1 MKRYILAIVCFMMLI
16 GSAFAVGP
24 TVAGD
29 LELVV
34 GDPPVQSI
42 RQLYATGAAAIDQ
55 TLQVPPQGTHS
66 IELISVRIHLSAA
79 GTAEDFTIT
88 QDSYLGAEYDAVL
101 FTQDMTSVTDLY
113 KTWQFKEAVF
123 DNNDKLVFEWANG
136 SSRTYGM
143 EVLYRQR

>member
-1 MKRYILAIVCFMMLI
+1 MKRYILAIICFMMLI

-66 IELISVRIHLSAA
+66 IELISIRIHLSAA
-79 GTAEDFTIT
+79 GGAANFTIT
-88 QDSYLGAEYDAVL
+88 QDSYLGAEYDTVL

-113 KTWQFKEAVF
+113 KTYQLKEAVF
-123 DNNDKLVFEWANG
+123 DNNDKLVFKWVNG

>member
-1 MKRYILAIVCFMMLI
+1 MKRYILAIICFMMLI

-24 TVAGD
+24 TIAGD
-29 LELVV
+29 LELIVD
-34 GDPPVQSI
+34 DPPQQST
-42 RQLYATGAAAIDQ
+42 RQLYATGNSAINQ

-79 GTAEDFTIT
+79 GTAGDFTIT
-88 QDSYLGAEYDAVL
+88 QDSYLGADYDTVL

-123 DNNDKLVFEWANG
+123 DNNDKIVFEWANG
-136 SSRTYGM
+136 SVRTYGM

>member
-1 MKRYILAIVCFMMLI
+1 MKRYILAIICFMMLI

>member
-1 MKRYILAIVCFMMLI
+1 MKKFILAIICSMMLVVN
-16 GSAFAVGP
+16 AFAVGP
-24 TVAGD
+24 TIAGD
-29 LELVV
+29 LELIVD
-34 GDPPVQSI
+34 DPPQQST
-42 RQLYATGAAAIDQ
+42 RQLYSTGTGAISE

-79 GTAEDFTIT
+79 GTAGDFTIT
-88 QDSYLGAEYDAVL
+88 QDSYLGADYDTVL

-123 DNNDKLVFEWANG
+123 DNNDKIVFEWANG
-136 SSRTYGM
+136 SVRTYGM